1 MYLKELNAHFN
12 SGWSPLNT
20 YCIPISTPKKKKKTT
35 LLREGHLVEKVRI
48 VFHCHENSLKKW
60 NLEQAS
66 EWGSDKHYGIQAFSV
81 VTKAIKDLLM

>member
-1 MYLKELNAHFN
+1 M
-12 SGWSPLNT
+12 
-20 YCIPISTPKKKKKTT
+20 KK
-35 LLREGHLVEKVRI
+35 LSIQVLALREGHLVEKVRI

-81 VTKAIKDLLM
+81 VTKAIRDLLM

>member
-1 MYLKELNAHFN
+1 MYLKELNAHSN

-20 YCIPISTPKKKKKTT
+20 YCIPVSTPKKPLFRK
-35 LLREGHLVEKVRI
+35 GHLVEKVCI

-66 EWGSDKHYGIQAFSV
+66 EWWSDKYYGLQAFSV
-81 VTKAIKDLLM
+81 VTKAIKDLFT